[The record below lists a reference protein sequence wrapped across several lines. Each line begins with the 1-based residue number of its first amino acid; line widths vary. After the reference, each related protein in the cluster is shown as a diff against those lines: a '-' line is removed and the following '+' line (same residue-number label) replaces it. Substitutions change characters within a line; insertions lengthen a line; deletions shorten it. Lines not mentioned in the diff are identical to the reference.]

1 MTLNDFEYVDE
12 PSYEEVGAKGSTFST
27 FEAGDQELFQVS
39 IAKAILKREEAYRA
53 IDSLAD
59 SAGESW
65 FELGEKLE
73 RKRILSTIDNLMD
86 RLVDSEEDAK
96 MALVILKEMI
106 ESAEEE
112 EGSGD
117 SSGE

>member
-1 MTLNDFEYVDE
+1 MDKNDFTPEDM
-12 PSYEEVGAKGSTFST
+12 
-27 FEAGDQELFQVS
+27 DLFTVS
-39 IAKAILKREEAYRA
+39 IGKAIAGRNEAYRA
-53 IDSLAD
+53 IDALAD

-73 RKRILSTIDNLMD
+73 RKRVLNTIDNLID
-86 RLVDSEEDAK
+86 KLVDSEEDAK

-106 ESAEEE
+106 ENAEE

-117 SSGE
+117 QVTGD

>member
-1 MTLNDFEYVDE
+1 MDKNEFTSEDMDVF
-12 PSYEEVGAKGSTFST
+12 TFSV
-27 FEAGDQELFQVS
+27 GN
-39 IAKAILKREEAYRA
+39 AILRRDEAYRA
-53 IDSLAD
+53 IDALAD
-59 SAGESW
+59 AAGESW

-73 RKRILSTIDNLMD
+73 RKRVLNTIDNLMD

-106 ESAEEE
+106 ENAEE

>member
-1 MTLNDFEYVDE
+1 MDKNEFTSEDMDVF
-12 PSYEEVGAKGSTFST
+12 TFSV
-27 FEAGDQELFQVS
+27 GN
-39 IAKAILKREEAYRA
+39 AILRRDEAYRA
-53 IDSLAD
+53 IDALAD
-59 SAGESW
+59 AAGESW

-73 RKRILSTIDNLMD
+73 RKRVLNTIDNLMD